1 MYSVLHFIRVPSVFH
16 PWLKTH
22 FLIRSV
28 IDRREHENQIRRGSF
43 EPRMKHGLNT
53 DYEKRRRIL
62 DVFRFAFHPCS
73 IGVSSVAKNSFPDPV
88 SDRSKGARKPDS

>member
-53 DYEKRRRIL
+53 D
-62 DVFRFAFHPCS
+62 
-73 IGVSSVAKNSFPDPV
+73 
-88 SDRSKGARKPDS
+88 

>member
-53 DYEKRRRIL
+53 DYEKRRTIL

-73 IGVSSVAKNSFPDPV
+73 IRVRRRRGYFRIP
-88 SDRSKGARKPDS
+88 SDVVFAADF